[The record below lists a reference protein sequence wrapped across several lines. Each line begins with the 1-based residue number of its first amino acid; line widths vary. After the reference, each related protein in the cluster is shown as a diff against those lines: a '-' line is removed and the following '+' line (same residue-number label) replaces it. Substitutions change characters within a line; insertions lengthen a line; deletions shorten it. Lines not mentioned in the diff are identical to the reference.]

1 MSPAAGQPSGRIVAE
16 LGRPETPAEAAA
28 RQAESSRRYRSSKT
42 FPNLVGA
49 LLVCLGVVL
58 AVVLLVPRDDAPVV
72 RDVDVAQ
79 IAEGAQAVASE
90 PLAVPAVP
98 DGWKANSAELRQ
110 GRDGVTEWYAGY
122 VIPDGAGEASE
133 YAGFSQGIGANP
145 TWVLER
151 TGERTPTGT
160 AELDGRVWDVYD
172 YTSLSAEQAG
182 NSRYALA
189 TVWGGSTIVVYGSGS
204 SEHVTALARAISA
217 SLPGE

>member
-16 LGRPETPAEAAA
+16 LGRPETPEEAAA
-28 RQAESSRRYRSSKT
+28 RQAESSRRYRTSKT
-42 FPNLVGA
+42 FPNLVWA

-58 AVVLLVPRDDAPVV
+58 LIVLLVPRDDAPVV
-72 RDVDVAQ
+72 RDLDVAQ
-79 IAEGAQAVASE
+79 IAQGAQAASSE

-110 GRDGVTEWYAGY
+110 GQDGVVEWYAGY
-122 VIPDGAGEASE
+122 VIPDGAGNASE

-151 TGERTPTGT
+151 TGKRTPTGT
-160 AELDGRVWDVYD
+160 VDLSGRAWDVYD
-172 YTSLSAEQAG
+172 YTSLSVEDAG

-204 SEHVTALARAISA
+204 PEHVTALAQAVSA
-217 SLPGE
+217 SLQGK